1 MTMVFY
7 MITVP
12 AGEFKA
18 KCLQLMDLSHKTR
31 EIIVVT
37 KRGVPIAKLV
47 PYEDNPPSLFGF
59 LRGTINIKGDIVA
72 STGEEWD
79 ATSESN

>member
-1 MTMVFY
+1 

-18 KCLQLMDLSHKTR
+18 KCLSLMDLAHDQR

-47 PYEDNPPSLFGF
+47 PYEKTPQSIFGYMKN
-59 LRGTINIKGDIVA
+59 TVTIKGDIVA
-72 STGEEWD
+72 PVEGNWD
-79 ATSESN
+79 VLSEDE